1 MCIHSVVVAKTI
13 RCTFKKGHQAGS
25 NRTLCSNMTKVCRKN
40 EEISVREFAYQWP
53 LKTWEDDEEEEEE
66 EEGLLVS
73 SFLLN
78 SFYL

>member
-53 LKTWEDDEEEEEE
+53 LKTWEDDD